1 MTDSINANVVVSMP
15 SQLFTMARSFKAVAN
30 GKIYIGKIDT
40 DPVNTENQIP
50 VYVENE
56 DGSHVP
62 VSQPIIINA
71 AGYPVYNGQIAKFV
85 TVQGHSMAV
94 YDAYGSQQF
103 YFPNVLKYDPD
114 QLSVMLNLSW
124 LRGMNGFL
132 GGEVYPNKIGI
143 DAKIGDLIPEG
154 VRFVRLDGA
163 LMMMSTPLSSP
174 LTITSY
180 DSTVINDNIELY
192 PISFF
197 NEVNSGWKIA
207 QNDAQL
213 SRLLP
218 LSGNIGIAYSPV
230 TVEGIF
236 NIQGDIRL
244 KPLLP
249 KVTVDSRQFWLRS
262 PRTWNETNQEYDYTP
277 YDIRIVGN
285 FLFDFYRQDASF
297 DPGVGLAMQSAG
309 TLELSGCELQ
319 GAWNSNVTMD
329 YGRWV
334 LADNLYS
341 HDCGRGK
348 IQDPDGSNRTGMAI
362 IVNDPTE
369 AHVHHIR
376 CRNTWASS
384 LFFSSRRPNRTLNLM
399 IHDVSINTSGGNG
412 LRVQSDDLVNG
423 IGEGTAI
430 TRVNINAATIKNCES
445 HGLRGN
451 FRNGV
456 VTGLYVEGSN
466 AGVAIEGASDVSY
479 DNVVIRNC
487 SQGLLCRFYPVEN
500 TRMRFSNFL
509 ISGCSAEAVYFLRNS
524 ANTTTNLAD
533 IEFDGITIHAL
544 ANGAKGFV
552 FNGGPAAVPTTDLTL
567 KNVRIVGAY
576 PNTENGH
583 YIVIINCRHIEVDNV
598 NLRGCNGSAESYL
611 QALATQSVIVN
622 RLVAVQPFGTV
633 NRPIY
638 TNGSGSDAIVNITN
652 CVAPDTT
659 TGSIGYNP
667 VPTKRYEAN
676 NQFANSSQ
684 PQQYPFTNSGA
695 LRGGDVNTLSTKDVA
710 NIVATLVNDISN
722 GKFVVR

>member
-1 MTDSINANVVVSMP
+1 MTDIITNVVIGMP

-236 NIQGDIRL
+236 NIQGDIL
-244 KPLLP
+244 IKPLLP
-249 KVTVDSRQFWLRS
+249 KVTVDSRQLWLRS
-262 PRTWNETNQEYDYTP
+262 PRTWNESNQEFDYTP

-285 FLFDFYRQDASF
+285 FLFDFYRQNASF

-412 LRVQSDDLVNG
+412 LRIQSDDLVNG
-423 IGEGTAI
+423 YGDGTAI
-430 TRVNINAATIKNCES
+430 TRVNINAVTIKNCES

-456 VTGLYVEGSN
+456 VTGLYVESSN

-479 DNVVIRNC
+479 DNVIIRNC

-509 ISGCSAEAVYFLRNS
+509 ISGCSAEAVYFLRNP

>member
-1 MTDSINANVVVSMP
+1 MTDSINANVLVSMP

-40 DPVNTENQIP
+40 DPVNPENQIP

-329 YGRWV
+329 YGRWA

-348 IQDPDGSNRTGMAI
+348 IQNPDGSNRHGMAI

-384 LFFSSRRPNRTLNLM
+384 LFFSSHRPNRTLNLM